1 MYIYVYRQLIALIHH
16 FQGFRICVVIF
27 RVTFIT
33 CPSQGCRWHVRWY
46 SAPNSSILHYR
57 SDNIVPSVSCSTP
70 CPFCGIVLLVCVRNS
85 GICIRFHSDL
95 GNVTSSINYVTR
107 VITSLEGDS
116 GNALMQ
122 WVEREYLYEPGK
134 AIQWE
139 ISFDAL

>member
-1 MYIYVYRQLIALIHH
+1 MYAVNC
-16 FQGFRICVVIF
+16 FDSPFSGFRICVVIF

-33 CPSQGCRWHVRWY
+33 CPSNGCRWHVRRC
-46 SAPNSSILHYR
+46 SAPNSFTILHYR

-70 CPFCGIVLLVCVRNS
+70 YPFCGIVLLVCVRNS

-107 VITSLEGDS
+107 VITSLERDS

-122 WVEREYLYEPGK
+122 WVEREYLHEPGK